1 MQAEIQNDDGKK
13 IGELPREGRSILAT
27 RVSSLT
33 PARLS
38 LTNRAVTRSL
48 GASLTPALVERFSQR
63 DLAGRLGLA
72 LPFVTVDREG
82 RPHPMLLSYLELR
95 AYDAGTLG
103 LVIGARSRSARN
115 LVERQTGTVLLIEP
129 DAIVYVKLRAVDGP
143 LPVAGAAG
151 LELGY
156 FLLAV
161 EEVLEDAAADWE
173 GGMKVTG
180 ALRYAPA
187 PTLEEAW
194 ARATLAALAEPR
206 ARA

>member
-1 MQAEIQNDDGKK
+1 M
-13 IGELPREGRSILAT
+13 
-27 RVSSLT
+27 
-33 PARLS
+33 
-38 LTNRAVTRSL
+38 TRSL

-63 DLAGRLGLA
+63 GLSERLGLA

-95 AYDAGTLG
+95 AYDAGTIG
-103 LVIGARSRSARN
+103 VVIGARSRSARN
-115 LVERQTGTVLLIEP
+115 LVERETGTLLVIEP

-143 LPVAGAAG
+143 LPVAGAAE

-173 GGMKVTG
+173 GAMRIAG
-180 ALRYAPA
+180 ALRYTPA
-187 PTLEEAW
+187 PTLEEPW